1 MAIFTSK
8 IIVALD
14 IKDKDQAIDLTKKLA
29 GDIFAVK
36 VNWPL
41 ILNAGPDIIRD
52 LSKIAKVICDF
63 KIADIPYTNGLITEY
78 AENNGAWGIISHS
91 FTGFE
96 SLSEVVKKSCNMKV
110 FSVVAMSHPGS
121 EMINRSVDE
130 LVAISER
137 SGVYGFVAPGNNPEI
152 LKHIRSLTEKII
164 ISPGIGA
171 QGGSASTAVENGSDY
186 VIIGRSIYE
195 SSDPVATVKDIND
208 QLSDN
213 IKY

>member
-1 MAIFTSK
+1 MNSPNR

-14 IKDKDQAIDLTKKLA
+14 IEDKDRAIDLTRTLTR
-29 GDIFAVK
+29 DIFAVK

-41 ILNAGPDIIRD
+41 ILSAGPGIIKD
-52 LSKIAKVICDF
+52 LSGFTKVICDF
-63 KIADIPYTNGLITEY
+63 KVADIPYTNGLITEL
-78 AENNGAWGIISHS
+78 AGRLGAWGIISHS

-96 SLSEVVKKSCNMKV
+96 SISEVVKKACNMKV

-121 EMINRSVDE
+121 DMINRNADR
-130 LVAISER
+130 LVEISER
-137 SGVYGFVAPGNNPEI
+137 AGVYGFVAPGNNPET
-152 LKHIRSLTEKII
+152 LRKVRAMSEKII

-171 QGGSASTAVENGSDY
+171 QGGDAAAAINDGADY
-186 VIIGRSIYE
+186 IIIGRSIYE
-195 SSDPVATVKDIND
+195 SSDPLATVESINK